1 MMSEP
6 YNSETLSEYIDD
18 FMNDNDVI
26 NNEETLVL
34 ESKMANNDKSKMV
47 DNDENISNKVDTE
60 SDRNDDIADE
70 EIVHVEAIHEVE
82 ATPFFPD
89 ISPVPISS
97 PEGTL
102 FFFFIFNKFRI
113 LIKTVLSHYHTVI
126 NHFPYRKRR
135 KDNLC
140 Y

>member
-102 FFFFIFNKFRI
+102 FFSLF
-113 LIKTVLSHYHTVI
+113 LINFEY
-126 NHFPYRKRR
+126 
-135 KDNLC
+135 
-140 Y
+140 